1 MKSRITLSAVC
12 LLLIGLSA
20 SCPAADRPHVL
31 FVAVDDMRCDA
42 ACYGHDEV
50 ITPHLDRLAQ
60 SAVVF
65 QRAYC
70 QQALCNPSR
79 ASLLTGLRPDSL
91 RIWNLTR
98 GLRDA
103 RPDIVT
109 LPQLFRQQ
117 GYFTQGIGKIFHN
130 WRTTLKGDPDSWS
143 VPAQY
148 HFARHDDDQPL
159 LAGELP
165 PDRATAPRCH
175 RLDVPD
181 SAYFDG
187 RIAAAAVDVIRE
199 RAASPDTDAE
209 PLFLAVGFWKPHLPF
224 NAPARYWQLYEQ
236 SQIRL
241 PKFARKPDGAP
252 AVAFHDSREILRAA
266 DKQGLTLQQVRELR
280 HGYLAGIS
288 YLDAQLGRLLDALDQ
303 TRLRENTII
312 VFWSDHGFHLGE
324 NSLWCKTSN
333 FERDARVPL
342 LISLP
347 DGRGGGQVC
356 PVPVELVDL
365 YSTLAELCE
374 LPLPSETD
382 GVSLVPLLRQPGQ
395 PLDRCAWTQHPRP
408 AYYKGQPEV
417 MGVSVRNAQ
426 MRYTEW
432 RDFQTGRVLAREAYD
447 YQSDF
452 GERRN
457 IVDELPADTLTRM
470 QERLCEKFPRGGYGS
485 AK

>member
-1 MKSRITLSAVC
+1 MNRFALPPVC
-12 LLLIGLSA
+12 LLLSCLSA
-20 SCPAADRPHVL
+20 SCSAADRPHVL

-42 ACYGHDEV
+42 ACYGHDTA
-50 ITPHLDRLAQ
+50 ITPSLDRLAR
-60 SAVVF
+60 SAVLF

-103 RPDIVT
+103 RPEIVT

-130 WRTTLKGDPDSWS
+130 WRTALKGDPDSWS

-159 LAGELP
+159 LPGESP
-165 PDRATAPRCH
+165 PDLATAPRCH
-175 RLDVPD
+175 RLAVPD
-181 SAYFDG
+181 TAYFDG
-187 RIAAAAVDVIRE
+187 RIAATAADVIRA
-199 RAASPDTDAE
+199 RATAPDAE

-224 NAPARYWQLYEQ
+224 NAPARYWDMYER
-236 SQIRL
+236 SEISL
-241 PKFARKPDGAP
+241 PKFAGKPDRAP
-252 AVAFHDSREILRAA
+252 AFAFHDSREILRAA
-266 DKQGLTLQQVRELR
+266 GRQGLTLGQVRELR

-288 YLDAQLGRLLDALDQ
+288 YLDAQLGLLLDALEQ
-303 TRLRENTII
+303 THMRDNTII

-347 DGRGGGQVC
+347 DGRGAGQVC

-365 YSTLAELCE
+365 YPTLAELCG
-374 LPLPSETD
+374 LPLPGETD
-382 GVSLVPLLRQPGQ
+382 GVSLVPLLNRPRQ

-417 MGVSVRNAQ
+417 MGVSVRTAQ

-432 RDFQTGRVLAREAYD
+432 RDFETGRVLAREAYD
-447 YQSDF
+447 YQRGF
-452 GERRN
+452 GEREN
-457 IVDELPADTLTRM
+457 IVDELPADMLTKL
-470 QERLCEKFPRGGYGS
+470 QQRLCEKFPPGGY
-485 AK
+485 ARRE